1 MSILEICLL
10 LVNLYGLYKSN
21 NFAAATSMLVVI
33 VLFFIFLKIK
43 NQKTKY
49 TLVIF
54 TILFFPII
62 YFLILT
68 LMTLMN
74 LVESLL
80 KKALQFQ
87 ILNILIQTNLE
98 EPLLTIID
106 FMK

>member
-1 MSILEICLL
+1 MFI

-33 VLFFIFLKIK
+33 VLFFNIFKIK

-62 YFLILT
+62 YFSYFNSYDFNESSRKLIK
-68 LMTLMN
+68 
-74 LVESLL
+74 EG
-80 KKALQFQ
+80 
-87 ILNILIQTNLE
+87 
-98 EPLLTIID
+98 LTISNIEYLD
-106 FMK
+106 TNESSRTPG